1 MAILTTNHS
10 PAPSGCVGDPHSLFA
25 ANIVPPALVGA
36 TRIPVS
42 IRAGRAW
49 YWHSS
54 GRDNRRCQ
62 ASVGGVCQNSRM
74 PDTNSIAT
82 RTLAW
87 KVRHSAWLLAVA
99 LGVGSFSCIGYIY
112 CAVRVRSTAW
122 KRRAVVVTAL
132 SLVGLILL
140 STPVEPVQEFGAGYA
155 AILWLVLIGYG
166 LFVNRDYLRWRSTQ
180 EPATPIVAPSAPV
193 VPVAPAPMP
202 TALLESDVPTRAEVS
217 VPVEAVPGV
226 TYDVPHIA
234 ADPDERAGPAVS
246 SWQQAEALATWHMQS
261 LGFDDAKM
269 TPPGADGGLD
279 VRATDAVA
287 QVKHYATPIGAPVIQ
302 QLRGAAHGQGAA
314 LFYSMSGYTKAAV
327 EYAND
332 AAVALFT
339 YNENGVVRPFNHA
352 AQILHD
358 RAGGDDAFDSADFE
372 NQAQIVAVLQQY
384 FDIMNAKYIEVAK
397 LALEAAN
404 GDDTSLIF
412 RSVVAEN
419 ARVKAMLRSLDAEGG
434 RVSSGRLIEASS
446 AIGEAAVRLAE
457 DLQRV

>member
-1 MAILTTNHS
+1 
-10 PAPSGCVGDPHSLFA
+10 
-25 ANIVPPALVGA
+25 
-36 TRIPVS
+36 
-42 IRAGRAW
+42 
-49 YWHSS
+49 
-54 GRDNRRCQ
+54 
-62 ASVGGVCQNSRM
+62 M

-99 LGVGSFSCIGYIY
+99 LGVGSFSCIGFIY

-122 KRRAVVVTAL
+122 KRRAIVVTTL
-132 SLVGLILL
+132 SLVGLVLL
-140 STPVEPVQEFGAGYA
+140 LTPVEPLQEVGGGYA

-166 LFVNRDYLRWRSTQ
+166 LFVNRDYLQWRSAQ
-180 EPATPIVAPSAPV
+180 EPVMPIAAPPVPV

-202 TALLESDVPTRAEVS
+202 VALPEDEVPTRAEVS
-217 VPVEAVPGV
+217 VPVEAVPV
-226 TYDVPHIA
+226 FTYDVPQIEA
-234 ADPDERAGPAVS
+234 APDERAGPAVS
-246 SWQQAEALATWHMQS
+246 SWQQAEALAAWHMQK

-302 QLRGAAHGQGAA
+302 QLRGAAHGQCAA

-339 YNENGVVRPFNHA
+339 YNESGVVQPFNHA

-384 FDIMNAKYIEVAK
+384 FDVMNAKYIEVAK
-397 LALEAAN
+397 RALAAAN
-404 GDDTSLIF
+404 GNNTSLIF

-419 ARVKAMLRSLDAEGG
+419 ARVEAILRSLQANGG
-434 RVSSGRLIEASS
+434 RVSSDRLIEASS

>member
-1 MAILTTNHS
+1 
-10 PAPSGCVGDPHSLFA
+10 
-25 ANIVPPALVGA
+25 
-36 TRIPVS
+36 
-42 IRAGRAW
+42 
-49 YWHSS
+49 
-54 GRDNRRCQ
+54 
-62 ASVGGVCQNSRM
+62 M

-87 KVRHSAWLLAVA
+87 KVRHSAWLLALA
-99 LGVGSFSCIGYIY
+99 LGAGSFSCIGFIY
-112 CAVRVRSTAW
+112 CAARVRSTAW
-122 KRRAVVVTAL
+122 KRRAIVVSTL
-132 SLVGLILL
+132 SLVGLVLL
-140 STPVEPVQEFGAGYA
+140 LTPVEPMQEVGGGYA

-166 LFVNRDYLRWRSTQ
+166 LFVNRDYLQWRSAR
-180 EPATPIVAPSAPV
+180 ESVTPIAAPPVPV

-202 TALLESDVPTRAEVS
+202 VVLPEDEVPTRGEIS
-217 VPVEAVPGV
+217 VPVEAVPV
-226 TYDVPHIA
+226 STNDVPQIEA
-234 ADPDERAGPAVS
+234 APDQRAGPAIT
-246 SWQQAEALATWHMQS
+246 SWQQAEALAAWHMQK
-261 LGFDDAKM
+261 LGFDDAEM

-327 EYAND
+327 EYANN

-339 YNENGVVRPFNHA
+339 YNESGVVQPFNHA

-384 FDIMNAKYIEVAK
+384 FDVMNAKYIEVAK
-397 LALEAAN
+397 RALAAAN
-404 GDDTSLIF
+404 GNNKSLIF

-419 ARVKAMLRSLDAEGG
+419 ARVEAILRSLQSNGG
-434 RVSSGRLIEASS
+434 CVSSDRLIEASS

>member
-1 MAILTTNHS
+1 
-10 PAPSGCVGDPHSLFA
+10 
-25 ANIVPPALVGA
+25 
-36 TRIPVS
+36 
-42 IRAGRAW
+42 
-49 YWHSS
+49 
-54 GRDNRRCQ
+54 
-62 ASVGGVCQNSRM
+62 M
-74 PDTNSIAT
+74 PDTSSIAT

-99 LGVGSFSCIGYIY
+99 LGVGSFSCIGFIY

-122 KRRAVVVTAL
+122 KRRAIVVTTL
-132 SLVGLILL
+132 SLVGLVLL
-140 STPVEPVQEFGAGYA
+140 LTPVEPMQEVGGGYA
-155 AILWLVLIGYG
+155 AILWLVLVGYG
-166 LFVNRDYLRWRSTQ
+166 LFVNRDYLQWRSAQ
-180 EPATPIVAPSAPV
+180 EPLTPVAAPPVPV

-202 TALLESDVPTRAEVS
+202 VALPEDEVPTRAELA
-217 VPVEAVPGV
+217 VPVEAVPLF
-226 TYDVPHIA
+226 TYDVPQVEAA
-234 ADPDERAGPAVS
+234 ADDRAGPAVS
-246 SWQQAEALATWHMQS
+246 SWQQAEALAAWHMQK

-287 QVKHYATPIGAPVIQ
+287 QVKHYATPVGAPVVQ

-314 LFYSMSGYTKAAV
+314 LFYSRSGYTKAAV

-339 YNENGVVRPFNHA
+339 YNESGAVQPFNHA

-358 RAGGDDAFDSADFE
+358 CAGGDDAFDSADFE

-384 FDIMNAKYIEVAK
+384 FDVMNAKYIEVAK
-397 LALEAAN
+397 LALAAAN
-404 GDDTSLIF
+404 GNNTSPIF

-419 ARVKAMLRSLDAEGG
+419 DRVKAILRSLQTNGG
-434 RVSSGRLIEASS
+434 RVSSDRLIEASS

>member
-1 MAILTTNHS
+1 
-10 PAPSGCVGDPHSLFA
+10 
-25 ANIVPPALVGA
+25 
-36 TRIPVS
+36 
-42 IRAGRAW
+42 
-49 YWHSS
+49 
-54 GRDNRRCQ
+54 
-62 ASVGGVCQNSRM
+62 M

-87 KVRHSAWLLAVA
+87 KVRHSAWLLAVT
-99 LGVGSFSCIGYIY
+99 LGVGSFSCIGFIY

-122 KRRAVVVTAL
+122 KHRAIVVTTL
-132 SLVGLILL
+132 SLVALALL
-140 STPVEPVQEFGAGYA
+140 LTPVEPMQEVGGGYA

-166 LFVNRDYLRWRSTQ
+166 LFVNRDYLQWRSDQ
-180 EPATPIVAPSAPV
+180 EPVAPIVAPPVPV
-193 VPVAPAPMP
+193 VPVTHAPMSV
-202 TALLESDVPTRAEVS
+202 ALPEDEVPTRAEVS
-217 VPVEAVPGV
+217 VPVEAVPV
-226 TYDVPHIA
+226 LTYDMPQIEAV
-234 ADPDERAGPAVS
+234 PDELTGPAVS
-246 SWQQAEALATWHMQS
+246 SWQQAEALAAWHMQK

-327 EYAND
+327 EYANN

-339 YNENGVVRPFNHA
+339 YNESGVVQPFNHA

-372 NQAQIVAVLQQY
+372 NQAQIVAVLQKY
-384 FDIMNAKYIEVAK
+384 FDVMNAKYIEVAK
-397 LALEAAN
+397 RALAAAN
-404 GDDTSLIF
+404 GNSTSLIF
-412 RSVVAEN
+412 RSVVAES
-419 ARVKAMLRSLDAEGG
+419 ARVEAILGSLQANGG
-434 RVSSGRLIEASS
+434 RVSSDRLIEASS

>member
-1 MAILTTNHS
+1 MS
-10 PAPSGCVGDPHSLFA
+10 
-25 ANIVPPALVGA
+25 
-36 TRIPVS
+36 
-42 IRAGRAW
+42 
-49 YWHSS
+49 
-54 GRDNRRCQ
+54 
-62 ASVGGVCQNSRM
+62 
-74 PDTNSIAT
+74 DTNSIAT

-99 LGVGSFSCIGYIY
+99 LGVGSFSCIGFIY

-122 KRRAVVVTAL
+122 KRRAIVVTTL
-132 SLVGLILL
+132 SLVGLVLL
-140 STPVEPVQEFGAGYA
+140 LTPVEPMQEVGGGYA

-166 LFVNRDYLRWRSTQ
+166 LFVNRDYLHWRSAQ
-180 EPATPIVAPSAPV
+180 EPVTPIAAPPV
-193 VPVAPAPMP
+193 PFVPVAPAPMP
-202 TALLESDVPTRAEVS
+202 VALPEDEVPTRAEVS
-217 VPVEAVPGV
+217 VPVEAVPV
-226 TYDVPHIA
+226 STYDVPQIEA
-234 ADPDERAGPAVS
+234 APDEQAGPAVS
-246 SWQQAEALATWHMQS
+246 SWQQAEALAAWHMQK

-339 YNENGVVRPFNHA
+339 YNESGVVQPFNHA

-384 FDIMNAKYIEVAK
+384 FDVMNAKYIEVAK
-397 LALEAAN
+397 RALAAAN
-404 GDDTSLIF
+404 GNNKSLIF

-419 ARVKAMLRSLDAEGG
+419 ARVEAILRSLQANGG
-434 RVSSGRLIEASS
+434 RVSSDCLIEASS
-446 AIGEAAVRLAE
+446 AIGEAGLRLAE